1 MSSSARL
8 VAAVL
13 APAALTVLFAVT
25 GSGFGGGM
33 GWDAPAPTT
42 VAAPAAGT
50 NGMGWDSHTAA
61 APVAGTNGMGW
72 D

>member
-1 MSSSARL
+1 MSRSARI

-13 APAALTVLFAVT
+13 APAAFTVLFTVT

-42 VAAPAAGT
+42 VAAPAGSAVGAPAVGT
-50 NGMGWDSHTAA
+50 NGMGWD
-61 APVAGTNGMGW
+61 
-72 D
+72 